1 MALHFHRAR
10 SVVNSRTLLRLKIG
24 VRHDAVL
31 KARRRSSAARH
42 HYFIVVCGSVLQNP
56 TIAGISII
64 VESNAAYGMSPHI
77 RRIVMKE
84 RHERDIAL
92 KALI

>member
-24 VRHDAVL
+24 VRHD
-31 KARRRSSAARH
+31 ARH

-64 VESNAAYGMSPHI
+64 VESNAAYGMSLHI